1 MPFSEALRSLRRRRG
16 LSQEELARRAG
27 TSKQVV
33 SRYENGQ
40 RVPKISAAA
49 AFAQALDVP
58 LAALVGGD
66 DPALIPGVE
75 RPDFYRVPLLGD
87 IACGEPILAEEN
99 VEDYVAVDASI
110 RCDFTLRCR
119 GDSMQPRLLDGD
131 IVMIRQQP
139 DVLDGQ
145 IAAVLIGSEATLKHV
160 YHLPQNA
167 GLRLMPENPAYDP
180 IFVTPE
186 NADTVRVLGRA
197 VGYQRLLTKG

>member
-1 MPFSEALRSLRRRRG
+1 MIRQAYQLLASFGFVGMAMVEFKGDCLLEVNPRVWGSFPMTEAAQSPLVAHY
-16 LSQEELARRAG
+16 AR
-27 TSKQVV
+27 
-33 SRYENGQ
+33 
-40 RVPKISAAA
+40 AAA
-49 AFAQALDVP
+49 GERVAYAAQDYRTGVRMRFLLNDT
-58 LAALVGGD
+58 LAALHYLRAGR
-66 DPALIPGVE
+66 IGVFL
-75 RPDFYRVPLLGD
+75 RS
-87 IACGEPILAEEN
+87 IADL
-99 VEDYVAVDASI
+99 
-110 RCDFTLRCR
+110 FTAKEALRCR